1 LQAPHPPPRPRC
13 AGCARSPASAAASR
27 PSRLPGTPV
36 RRKSPP
42 LNALGACV
50 RAGHVCHWRRWSAPS
65 YRGFREEPVLQ
76 LPRPRCSRQHHT
88 LMKGCTAEVMAAYA
102 SACRPAC
109 ISARHCAC
117 AATTSFHG
125 SCSRWHAC
133 AGAHRAFCC
142 LACTQ

>member
-1 LQAPHPPPRPRC
+1 M
-13 AGCARSPASAAASR
+13 
-27 PSRLPGTPV
+27 
-36 RRKSPP
+36 
-42 LNALGACV
+42 ALGSRTVGQQLAKM
-50 RAGHVCHWRRWSAPS
+50 PS
-65 YRGFREEPVLQ
+65 FLALQRIGLISTTILLGPSLVVPDVNVLLWNQQ
-76 LPRPRCSRQHHT
+76 LGRPT

-117 AATTSFHG
+117 AATTSFQG

-142 LACTQ
+142 RACRAQA